1 VLVELACLRV
11 RGTLFQTFCLK
22 LVLGTTCMYWVR
34 DVVRPYMR
42 VSRWGI
48 ERVVQVFG
56 VEW

>member
-1 VLVELACLRV
+1 VLE
-11 RGTLFQTFCLK
+11 GTWYIVSNFCLK
-22 LVLGTTCMYWVR
+22 LVLDTTCMYWVR